1 MFVFTDT
8 PYSIII
14 SAGESGFGQADFD
27 DTDKFVSGIGAVF

>member
-14 SAGESGFGQADFD
+14 SAGESEFGQADFD
-27 DTDKFVSGIGAVF
+27 DADKYVSGMGTVF